1 MRSTLAFA
9 TSTSA
14 RATSDFGRV
23 PTSKKPRAE
32 RRFSSAR
39 STACWFT
46 WIRRTAKL
54 MLVNDS
60 FTVCVTSWRCS
71 SVSSRAKSASLR
83 AASVDAK
90 FFPKSNRICESDRR
104 ATVVVVHVVIV
115 RAVWVAVVAGTL
127 PPLPADVLEW
137 ADVEVTR
144 QRMQRRE
151 KFRNYNRERFRH
163 VKRFIDRQG

>member
-1 MRSTLAFA
+1 MAVASATRARRSALRARIRSTLALA

-90 FFPKSNRICESDRR
+90 FFPKSNRICDSDTR
-104 ATVVVVHVVIV
+104 ATVVVDHVVMV
-115 RAVWVAVVAGTL
+115 RAFCVVMSGDTPPATFWSRATVQL
-127 PPLPADVLEW
+127 PVICGSSGAS
-137 ADVEVTR
+137 A
-144 QRMQRRE
+144 
-151 KFRNYNRERFRH
+151 
-163 VKRFIDRQG
+163 